1 MSGKLTKKRN
11 QENMIDI
18 KNISSYH
25 IFLNEKCL
33 KQKPKITKK
42 VQRIKK
48 ISVKKYVSNNKE
60 TYFNI

>member
-18 KNISSYH
+18 KNILSYH
-25 IFLNEKCL
+25 IFLNEK
-33 KQKPKITKK
+33 QKPKLTKK
-42 VQRIKK
+42 VKRIK
-48 ISVKKYVSNNKE
+48 ILSVKKYVSNNKE